1 MTRII
6 NLYLNGDL
14 TQNGFNIHIENS
26 PINGYLPP
34 CLELIT
40 AYENWQ
46 KKLHEFE
53 LFKSNNNGGK
63 RQLTRPIKN
72 DPISPRDRF
81 RQLHRQRTNETQ
93 EREQAYQKCE
103 KDLIDKMNSWLENQS
118 FQQVLERL
126 KSIVHNTE
134 NLWIRLI
141 TNDLQITKFPWE
153 SWNWIESERINKK
166 EITVT
171 FSPRNSEIHQTVLN
185 RRIRVLLIFGSFD
198 SEEIQGKEE
207 QLWKNIPGSH
217 WIKVLKS
224 DKRENIY
231 QEIREHNYDIIYLSG
246 HSTTQQ
252 NVGRFYLTNTEYL
265 EISNLTHIIR
275 TKKELKLLIFNSCN
289 SLGFAFE
296 LYKQGLCIP
305 NMIAM
310 RYIIHNQTS
319 IYFLQELIELFIKQ
333 GKPLHESLQ
342 SIRHFLK
349 DNQDKYAVGSY
360 LLPVLFQVS
369 SQPQLWKNW
378 FSSLPSFRE
387 LCLISGYSLVIT
399 LALILI
405 RSVGILPPLELLAYD
420 QLMRLKPYEKPDE
433 RILLVVAT
441 PADIKKQKEE
451 RQQPIIQII
460 SEDARKAT
468 LSDNTLKKLLDKLKE
483 YQPTTIGLD
492 IYRNFPASQQLKPEL
507 EQENIIGICKKSNSE
522 YQHQGLGL
530 EPPREIKYFGFVDAL
545 HDHDDILRRHILTSK
560 EDKKCKTT
568 ANFSLMLVLHYL
580 SRKHPNVYAVY
591 KKDQEEQEKQKEE
604 SNKSNNSCRI
614 ILGQAK
620 FRYLKPAFKD
630 IKKGNFLSSF
640 LAAIFTTPGYY
651 HNEDLRGCQ
660 IILNYRSVDPA
671 IPRIVDKDNN
681 QPKFKTSVPSVQRL
695 IEIVT
700 INQIL
705 EDKIPQ
711 SEKEKLKGRI
721 IIVGISNNLGEQPDY
736 WKTPYSREQIPGV
749 FIQTQM
755 VSQIL
760 SAALDGR
767 ALITPLLPWQD
778 LILIFLSAFV
788 SSLITNILM
797 KNQAVLLIMIL
808 EVCLLSIS
816 YGLLIVGLW
825 IPLIHL
831 SLAVITSPVII
842 WIWDINFKEWQRKFN
857 YHLIVGVKS

>member
-1 MTRII
+1 MYDILKEEEIIEKNDAAKERII
-6 NLYLNGDL
+6 ESGTKNFDRL
-14 TQNGFNIHIENS
+14 T
-26 PINGYLPP
+26 
-34 CLELIT
+34 
-40 AYENWQ
+40 
-46 KKLHEFE
+46 
-53 LFKSNNNGGK
+53 
-63 RQLTRPIKN
+63 
-72 DPISPRDRF
+72 
-81 RQLHRQRTNETQ
+81 
-93 EREQAYQKCE
+93 
-103 KDLIDKMNSWLENQS
+103 
-118 FQQVLERL
+118 
-126 KSIVHNTE
+126 
-134 NLWIRLI
+134 
-141 TNDLQITKFPWE
+141 
-153 SWNWIESERINKK
+153 
-166 EITVT
+166 
-171 FSPRNSEIHQTVLN
+171 
-185 RRIRVLLIFGSFD
+185 
-198 SEEIQGKEE
+198 
-207 QLWKNIPGSH
+207 
-217 WIKVLKS
+217 
-224 DKRENIY
+224 IY
-231 QEIREHNYDIIYLSG
+231 Y
-246 HSTTQQ
+246 
-252 NVGRFYLTNTEYL
+252 
-265 EISNLTHIIR
+265 
-275 TKKELKLLIFNSCN
+275 
-289 SLGFAFE
+289 
-296 LYKQGLCIP
+296 
-305 NMIAM
+305 
-310 RYIIHNQTS
+310 
-319 IYFLQELIELFIKQ
+319 
-333 GKPLHESLQ
+333 
-342 SIRHFLK
+342 
-349 DNQDKYAVGSY
+349 
-360 LLPVLFQVS
+360 
-369 SQPQLWKNW
+369 
-378 FSSLPSFRE
+378 
-387 LCLISGYSLVIT
+387 
-399 LALILI
+399 
-405 RSVGILPPLELLAYD
+405 
-420 QLMRLKPYEKPDE
+420 
-433 RILLVVAT
+433 
-441 PADIKKQKEE
+441 
-451 RQQPIIQII
+451 
-460 SEDARKAT
+460 
-468 LSDNTLKKLLDKLKE
+468 SDNTLKKLLDKLKE

-522 YQHQGLGL
+522 YQHHGL

-660 IILNYRSVDPA
+660 IMLNYRSVDPA

-767 ALITPLLPWQD
+767 ALITALLPWQD

-797 KNQAVLLIMIL
+797 KNSAVLLIMIL

-857 YHLIVGVKS
+857 YHLIIGVKS